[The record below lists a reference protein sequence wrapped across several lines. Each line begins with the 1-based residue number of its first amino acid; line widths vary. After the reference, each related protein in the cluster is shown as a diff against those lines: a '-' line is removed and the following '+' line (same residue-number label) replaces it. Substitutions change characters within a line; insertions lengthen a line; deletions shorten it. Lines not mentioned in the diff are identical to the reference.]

1 MINNSHTFSSK
12 IIGISNL
19 TSEMTFSGVYHFL
32 FMIKEEEEE
41 EEEDDDDDD
50 EKEEE
55 ELHFYL

>member
-19 TSEMTFSGVYHFL
+19 TSEMTLSGVYHFL

-41 EEEDDDDDD
+41 EE
-50 EKEEE
+50 
-55 ELHFYL
+55 LHFYL